1 MPSSSERHELIK
13 LTAVTKSF
21 TGAEQPVL
29 NGISFSVCD
38 GDCIVVSGQNGSGK
52 TVLMTLIAGL
62 ETPTSGSIVRSRKDG
77 GELRIGLVFQEA
89 DAQILGDTVEE
100 DALFGIRDSKL
111 PKEVIAQRLETVL
124 MQMGLYEK
132 RRSPARSLSGG
143 EKRRL
148 AVAGILMMEAD
159 VIIFDEPFANLDYTG
174 VVQVTAMIEQLQRD
188 GKTVMVLTHELEKV
202 LALANRLIILHK
214 GNLVYNAEPESALH
228 SGILEQ
234 YGIRNPLC
242 SYRSFADL
250 VWKAGAV
257 QKLKAYRL
265 FL

>member
-100 DALFGIRDSKL
+100 DALFGMRDSKL

-124 MQMGLYEK
+124 TRLGLYEK

-159 VIIFDEPFANLDYTG
+159 VIIFDEPFANLDYAG

-188 GKTVMVLTHELEKV
+188 GKTMMVLTHELEKV

-214 GNLVYNAEPESALH
+214 GNLVYNAEPEPALH

-242 SYRSFADL
+242 SYRVFADL
-250 VWKAGAV
+250 VWKVDV
-257 QKLKAYRL
+257 QNLPLKT
-265 FL
+265 

>member
-1 MPSSSERHELIK
+1 MMPSSGRYELFK
-13 LTAVTKSF
+13 LTDVAKSF
-21 TGAEQPVL
+21 TGAERPVL
-29 NGISFSVCD
+29 NGISFSVYD
-38 GDCIVVSGQNGSGK
+38 GDCVVVSGPNGSGK

-62 ETPTSGSIVRSRKDG
+62 ETPSSGSIVSSRKDG

-100 DALFGIRDSKL
+100 DALFGMRDSKL
-111 PKEVIAQRLETVL
+111 PKDVIAQRLETVL
-124 MQMGLYEK
+124 AQLGLYEK

-159 VIIFDEPFANLDYTG
+159 VIIFDEPFANLDFAG

-214 GNLVYNAEPESALH
+214 GRLVYNAEPEPALH

-242 SYRSFADL
+242 SYRVFSDL
-250 VWKAGAV
+250 VWRTGDC
-257 QKLKAYRL
+257 R
-265 FL
+265 

>member
-1 MPSSSERHELIK
+1 MTPSSQGYELLK
-13 LTAVTKSF
+13 LTDVIKCFA
-21 TGAEQPVL
+21 GAERPVL
-29 NGISFSVCD
+29 NGISFSVFD
-38 GDCIVVSGQNGSGK
+38 GDCIVVSGPNGSGK

-62 ETPTSGSIVRSRKDG
+62 EMPSSGSILRRKEDG

-100 DALFGIRDSKL
+100 DALFGMRDSKL
-111 PKEVIAQRLETVL
+111 PKEVIAQRLEAVL
-124 MQMGLYEK
+124 TQLGLYEK
-132 RRSPARSLSGG
+132 RHSPARSLSGG

-159 VIIFDEPFANLDYTG
+159 VIIFDEPFANLDFAG
-174 VVQVTAMIEQLQRD
+174 VVHVTAMIEQLQRN

-202 LALANRLIILHK
+202 LGLANRLIILHK
-214 GNLVYNAEPESALH
+214 GNLVYNAEPEPALH

-242 SYRSFADL
+242 SYRVFADL
-250 VWKAGAV
+250 IWKIGEQNAPPIN
-257 QKLKAYRL
+257 
-265 FL
+265 